1 MRYQPQ
7 KQFQF
12 NNPGVRKEK
21 SEHGGSLKNP
31 QKRKRPLGLRT
42 TTHIVLRSTKAKK
55 KWSFKKFETQIQSII
70 TNFSKKY
77 HIQVLSSANVGNH
90 IHLHLKLPN
99 RKSYCSFIRA
109 ISSAIMMKVTGYNRW
124 HKPPNDFQFW
134 DRRPFSRIVSTWT
147 EFLNLKKYIQV
158 NMWEGLG
165 VNRHA
170 ARQLVSNGFLLPR
183 NSS

>member
-55 KWSFKKFETQIQSII
+55 SG
-70 TNFSKKY
+70 
-77 HIQVLSSANVGNH
+77 L
-90 IHLHLKLPN
+90 LK
-99 RKSYCSFIRA
+99 
-109 ISSAIMMKVTGYNRW
+109 
-124 HKPPNDFQFW
+124 
-134 DRRPFSRIVSTWT
+134 
-147 EFLNLKKYIQV
+147 NLKHKYKV
-158 NMWEGLG
+158 L
-165 VNRHA
+165 
-170 ARQLVSNGFLLPR
+170 
-183 NSS
+183 